1 LAGGRI
7 VAVNIGFGAINVNA
21 LNRNSSISVGE
32 INQPGWSSHSK
43 NNLGA
48 GLLQGFNMVNQISTI
63 LDNDVVDA
71 PINDQD
77 GIPGN
82 QNQTL

>member
-1 LAGGRI
+1 M
-7 VAVNIGFGAINVNA
+7 AVNINFAAINVNA
-21 LNRNSSISVGE
+21 LNRDSSISIGE
-32 INQPGWSSHSK
+32 NNQPGWSAHSK

-48 GLLQGFNMVNQISTI
+48 GLLQGFNVVNQVSNI
-63 LDNDVVDA
+63 LDNDVVDS